1 MGPHMSVLQT
11 ASDISAAKHSV
22 LSDRAQ
28 WTATICGCLVAF
40 AYSANYTNHAPLA
53 PALMHQFNFNQALAG
68 FLTTG
73 IFATHAATQV
83 PGGNIVDRFGAK
95 RVLLVALGIV
105 AIGNLG
111 MASADAY
118 WQLLFF
124 KIFTGIGTGVCFVG
138 GARYIHAAAAGPR
151 LNLAQGLFGGSIQ
164 LGAGFVI
171 LAVPRLSLIA
181 GWRVTF
187 LVSAGMAVAA
197 AFIWLG
203 AAPEVVFPPAP
214 PGQLH
219 RMLLAPQL
227 WLLGILQMVTF
238 GFSVIVGS
246 WVVVFLKQIMGVP
259 ATQAGL
265 IGSLVLLLGIVSRPL
280 GGYMRHHMGIRPI
293 LFASLLMIT
302 LGCFTFMATSI
313 SLGMA
318 LTAVILLG
326 LGVSLPYAAMFSR
339 AGALFPGRAGAAMGL
354 VNMLGIVMILGGA
367 PLVGH
372 LADLTGTFRAS
383 FAFLGGC
390 SALVCFVIPLID
402 RDEPHPTA

>member
-1 MGPHMSVLQT
+1 MSVVQSSSVT
-11 ASDISAAKHSV
+11 GAANSSA
-22 LSDRAQ
+22 LSGRAQ
-28 WTATICGCLVAF
+28 WVATICGCFVAF

-53 PALMHQFNFNQALAG
+53 PVLMQQFGFNQALAG

-83 PGGNIVDRFGAK
+83 PGGHIVDRFGAK

-111 MASADAY
+111 MASAGAY
-118 WQLLFF
+118 WQLLLF
-124 KIFTGIGTGVCFVG
+124 KIVSGMGPGVCFVG
-138 GARYIHAAAAGPR
+138 GARYIHAAVAGPR
-151 LNLAQGLFGGSIQ
+151 LNVAQGLFGGSIQ

-181 GWRVTF
+181 GWRMTF
-187 LVSAGMAVAA
+187 LISAGMALTAA
-197 AFIWLG
+197 IIWFT
-203 AAPEVVFPPAP
+203 AAPDVVFPPSP

-219 RMLLAPQL
+219 KMLLAPQL

-246 WVVVFLKQIMGVP
+246 WVVVFLKQILKVP
-259 ATQAGL
+259 ATEAGL

-280 GGYMRHHMGIRPI
+280 GGYLRHHMGIRPI
-293 LFASLLMIT
+293 LLMSLLMIS
-302 LGCFTFMATSI
+302 LGCFAFMAASI
-313 SLGMA
+313 SMA
-318 LTAVILLG
+318 TAWTAVILLG
-326 LGVSLPYAAMFSR
+326 LGVSMPYAAMFSR
-339 AGALFPGRAGAAMGL
+339 AGALFPGRAGTAMGL

-390 SALVCFVIPLID
+390 SLLACLVIPLID
-402 RDEPHPTA
+402 RDEPHLRAEGR

>member
-1 MGPHMSVLQT
+1 MGPRMGVMQSSVAAGAAQ
-11 ASDISAAKHSV
+11 SSA

-28 WTATICGCLVAF
+28 WVATICGCIVAF

-53 PALMHQFNFNQALAG
+53 PVLMNQFGFNQAMAG

-83 PGGNIVDRFGAK
+83 PGGHIVDRFGAK

-105 AIGNLG
+105 AVGNLG
-111 MASADAY
+111 MASAEAY

-124 KIFTGIGTGVCFVG
+124 KIFTGVGTGVCFVG

-151 LNLAQGLFGGSIQ
+151 LNVAQGLFGGSIQ

-197 AFIWLG
+197 ALVWLA
-203 AAPEVVFPPAP
+203 AAPDVVFPPSP

-219 RMLLAPQL
+219 KMLLAPQL

-246 WVVVFLKQIMGVP
+246 WVVVFLKQILKVP
-259 ATQAGL
+259 ATRAGL
-265 IGSLVLLLGIVSRPL
+265 IGSLVLLLGIVSRPV
-280 GGYMRHHMGIRPI
+280 GGYLRRYMGIRPI

-302 LGCFTFMATSI
+302 LGCFAFMASSI
-313 SLGMA
+313 SIGTA
-318 LTAVILLG
+318 VGAVILLG

-339 AGALFPGRAGAAMGL
+339 AGALF
-354 VNMLGIVMILGGA
+354 
-367 PLVGH
+367 
-372 LADLTGTFRAS
+372 LAVPARLW
-383 FAFLGGC
+383 
-390 SALVCFVIPLID
+390 AL
-402 RDEPHPTA
+402 

>member
-1 MGPHMSVLQT
+1 MSVVQSCSVT
-11 ASDISAAKHSV
+11 SAAQSSA

-28 WTATICGCLVAF
+28 WVATICGCIVAF

-53 PALMHQFNFNQALAG
+53 PVLMHQFGFNQALAG

-83 PGGNIVDRFGAK
+83 PGGHIVDRFGAK

-111 MASADAY
+111 MASAEAY

-124 KIFTGIGTGVCFVG
+124 KIFAGIGTGVCFVG
-138 GARYIHAAAAGPR
+138 GARYIHAAAAGRR
-151 LNLAQGLFGGSIQ
+151 LNVAQGLFGGSIE

-171 LAVPRLSLIA
+171 LAVPRLSLVA

-187 LVSAGMAVAA
+187 LVSAGMAVTAA
-197 AFIWLG
+197 LIWFG
-203 AAPEVVFPPAP
+203 AAPDVVFPPAP

-219 RMLLAPQL
+219 KMLLAPQL
-227 WLLGILQMVTF
+227 WLLGILQMATF
-238 GFSVIVGS
+238 SLSVVVGS
-246 WVVVFLKQIMGVP
+246 WVVVFLTKVMNVP
-259 ATQAGL
+259 ATRAGL
-265 IGSLVLLLGIVSRPL
+265 IGSLVLLLGIVSRPF
-280 GGYMRHHMGIRPI
+280 GGYLRHHVGIRP
-293 LFASLLMIT
+293 LLLASLLMIAI
-302 LGCFTFMATSI
+302 GCFTFVAASI
-313 SLGMA
+313 SLAMA
-318 LTAVILLG
+318 LTAVVLIG
-326 LGVSLPYAAMFSR
+326 LGVGFPYAAMFSR

-383 FAFLGGC
+383 FAFLGGF
-390 SALVCFVIPLID
+390 SLLVCGVVPLIHS
-402 RDEPHPTA
+402 DEPHQHA